1 MVKQDSDV
9 YAIILLRRL
18 NNLVCMESAWNLI
31 YQMFRSVIALLYVG
45 DTKTSKIGPYELGS
59 NAVVIRP
66 AAAAAALG
74 GLV

>member
-1 MVKQDSDV
+1 
-9 YAIILLRRL
+9 
-18 NNLVCMESAWNLI
+18 MESAWNLI
-31 YQMFRSVIALLYVG
+31 YQIFRFVIALLYVG

-66 AAAAAALG
+66 AAAAAAALG